1 MIGSLRSNRRGN
13 EGGFSLIEL
22 LVVILILGILM
33 AIAIPRFLGAK
44 SHGQDSQPQASLRAA
59 LSAERTNYV
68 DFQTYTT
75 DQTKLRAIEP
85 NVVWSTTDAKQSGV
99 MVAINSAGTAVV
111 LVSTS
116 ASGNQFCIMSLAT
129 DVSSNGQ
136 TTAGTYYGKNSG
148 TVSPPST
155 SVTTGQCGTTGYS
168 RDPGVGWATS

>member
-1 MIGSLRSNRRGN
+1 MTGLRKRFQRSDDR
-13 EGGFSLIEL
+13 GFSLVEL
-22 LVVILILGILM
+22 LVVMLILGILM
-33 AIAIPRFLGAK
+33 AIAIPNFLGAK

-68 DFQTYTT
+68 DYQTYTT
-75 DQTKLRAIEP
+75 VQTKLRSIEP
-85 NVVWSTTDAKQSGV
+85 NVAWDTTDAKQGGV
-99 MVAINSAGTAVV
+99 MVATNTAESAVV

-129 DVSSNGQ
+129 DVSLNGQ
-136 TTAGTYYGKNSG
+136 TTAGTYYARRST

-168 RDPGVGWATS
+168 RDAGIGWATS